1 MMGLP
6 DGWVTGVENLSRAAM
21 LRIIG
26 NGLVPAQGALA
37 IQILTARAAEIDL
50 DDVV

>member
-1 MMGLP
+1 MGLP
-6 DGWVTGVENLSRAAM
+6 DGWVTGVEGLSRTAQ

-37 IQILTARAAEIDL
+37 LVLLLGASADF
-50 DDVV
+50 

>member
-6 DGWVTGVENLSRAAM
+6 DGWVTGVEGLSRAAQ

-26 NGLVPAQGALA
+26 NGLVPTQGALA
-37 IQILTARAAEIDL
+37 LDILTERALL
-50 DDVV
+50 D